1 MECEFRPQRM
11 RQSGWNAS
19 GMPASSG
26 IGINRNHEIFNT
38 RPAGTFATKVNLKP
52 LGLVIGLLLISVS
65 FIQCTGIELVRRVK
79 QNPDRLYWSE
89 TRMLSWDDFQGT
101 PPSNPSDIA
110 SEIKIWQPSFV
121 GKKNLFS
128 KIQVSVEC
136 YMDKRSSWV
145 DRTRATNAL
154 LYYNQV
160 VFDIYELYARR
171 LRRALLTSGLD
182 AGNAAEI
189 FTRLT
194 AENDQLMQR
203 RLKQYQTE
211 SDLGQNLEVTRD
223 WFRQIRA
230 EIRELAAYR

>member
-1 MECEFRPQRM
+1 
-11 RQSGWNAS
+11 
-19 GMPASSG
+19 
-26 IGINRNHEIFNT
+26 
-38 RPAGTFATKVNLKP
+38 
-52 LGLVIGLLLISVS
+52 
-65 FIQCTGIELVRRVK
+65 
-79 QNPDRLYWSE
+79 
-89 TRMLSWDDFQGT
+89 MLSWDDFQGT

-189 FTRLT
+189 LTRLT